1 MQELSKRQ
9 IKDKEKSF
17 LALSTNYKDS
27 ELKNTE
33 YLFCIFN
40 DGTVIRYINNS
51 RTKICKLSQVNID
64 LLKHYLLSQLN
75 ILDSFYKKD
84 DFPIKINHFD
94 IEVNLLGQK
103 KYVSDNSELYYSIE
117 NCMNKLI
124 VASLKNYDYRHLS
137 SLLNAV
143 LYVFE
148 ERIKN
153 KETDKDT

>member
-1 MQELSKRQ
+1 MQELSKKQ

-17 LALSTNYKDS
+17 LVLSTNYKES
-27 ELKNTE
+27 GFKNTE

-64 LLKHYLLSQLN
+64 LLKHYLLSELN

-103 KYVSDNSELYYSIE
+103 NMYLTIE
-117 NCMNKLI
+117 NYI
-124 VASLKNYDYRHLS
+124 
-137 SLLNAV
+137 
-143 LYVFE
+143 
-148 ERIKN
+148 IQ
-153 KETDKDT
+153 

>member
-75 ILDSFYKKD
+75 ILNSFYKKD

-137 SLLNAV
+137 SLLNTV
-143 LYVFE
+143 LDILE